1 MTASKAKPRPS
12 SKPFEIGGQ
21 TVAPGERLRFDL
33 PAALLP
39 THTPVE
45 IPLTILHGKRPGP
58 VTWVSAALHGD
69 ELNGI
74 EVITQVLDHLR
85 EPLERGTLI
94 AAPIVNVFGF
104 INQSRYFPDRRD
116 LNRSFPGSKTG
127 SLASRIA
134 YLFVREVI
142 SKCNYGLDLH
152 TASLQRVNL
161 PQVRGN
167 LEDPETL
174 RMAKAFGAPV
184 MVQSGVRKG
193 SLRGTAASRGIT
205 ALVYEA
211 GEAQRFNPDAIEV
224 GVSGV
229 LRVLRKLRMTEG
241 PKFTAPKSVR
251 LARSTWVRAR
261 RGGLLRLMVQTGDR
275 VQEKQVV
282 GTVGDPFGGER
293 VLVRA
298 PFDGVVIGAS
308 LNPVVHGGDAVI
320 HVGCRT

>member
-1 MTASKAKPRPS
+1 
-12 SKPFEIGGQ
+12 
-21 TVAPGERLRFDL
+21 VAPGDRLRFDL

-45 IPLTILHGKRPGP
+45 IPLTVLHGKRKGP
-58 VTWVSAALHGD
+58 VLWVSAALHGD
-69 ELNGI
+69 ELNGV
-74 EVITQVLDHLR
+74 EVITQVLDQLR
-85 EPLERGTLI
+85 APLERGTLI

-134 YLFVREVI
+134 HLFVKEIV

-161 PQVRGN
+161 PQIRAN

-174 RMAKAFGAPV
+174 KIAKAFGAPV
-184 MVQSGVRKG
+184 MVHSPVRSG
-193 SLRGTAASRGIT
+193 SLRGTAVKLGIT
-205 ALVYEA
+205 ALVYEG
-211 GEAQRFNPDAIEV
+211 GESQRFNPDAIEV
-224 GVSGV
+224 GVAGV
-229 LRVLRKLRMTEG
+229 LGVIRRLGMIEKQ
-241 PKFTAPKSVR
+241 KSLVSKSIR

-261 RGGLLRLMVQTGDR
+261 RGGLLRLIVKTGDR
-275 VQEKQVV
+275 VTDKQVL

-320 HVGCRT
+320 HIGCRTA